1 MYATMPTPQIDKHQ
15 LQQLTK
21 AAGRRCHINNQ
32 KSKQNEAIFAGQFNL
47 IKLRNGLTLH
57 STDGCDMGNFNT
69 QTTIKPRIGFMLF
82 LEGQC
87 NVHYGE
93 REIKLGSQHQQ
104 QRSVVP
110 EATLIAVARPET
122 FSRQGEEGRHLKKI
136 VIGIDSDWLESVD
149 LAGLEDYQQVL
160 KFSKQHLKIQRYL
173 ASKQMQILA
182 DKLFNR
188 PAYSPFL
195 QKMYLE
201 GLTLELAT
209 EALMLLTQ
217 SSSIIET
224 PVKLQPYEIKRV
236 NKVLELLRS
245 VTDFHAISLDYIAN
259 ELGTNINT
267 LQRNFRTMM
276 GTTIFEYYR
285 CQKLMQARSAL
296 ENNSVNVLGAALLAG
311 YNSAANFST
320 AFRRQFGV
328 SPNQVKGRLFP
339 TA

>member
-1 MYATMPTPQIDKHQ
+1 MYAAMPNPQIDKYQ

-21 AAGRRCHINNQ
+21 AVGRCCQIDDQ
-32 KSKQNEAIFAGQFNL
+32 KSGQHEAIFAGQFNL

-57 STDGCDMGNFNT
+57 STDGCDIGNFNT

-93 REIKLGSQHQQ
+93 REVKLGIQHQQ
-104 QRSVVP
+104 QKRVVP
-110 EATLIAVARPET
+110 EATLISVTRPET
-122 FSRQGEEGRHLKKI
+122 FTRQGEKGRHLKKI
-136 VIGIDSDWLESVD
+136 VIGIDSDWLESIE
-149 LAGLEDYQQVL
+149 LEGFDDYQQIIS
-160 KFSKQHLKIQRYL
+160 FSKQHLKVQRYL

-182 DKLFNR
+182 EKLFNR
-188 PAYSPFL
+188 PTYSPFL

-209 EALMLLTQ
+209 EALTLLIH
-217 SSSIIET
+217 SSSIIDT
-224 PVKLQPYEIKRV
+224 SVKLQPYEIKRV

-285 CQKLMQARSAL
+285 CQKLMEARSAL

-328 SPNQVKGRLFP
+328 SPNQVRGKLFP